1 MAYFHMAAV
10 YDILMKDAP
19 YQEWTDFAVKRF
31 QEHGSQVSTVLDL
44 GCGTGTITRL
54 LASKGFQMTGIDNS
68 ETMLTVAQNRAS
80 EEGMSIQWMLQDIR
94 ELDGFREMDA
104 VVSFCDVLNYITEK
118 AEISQVFK
126 QANRALKNN
135 GLFIFDIH
143 ALQYVENNLQGQTFA
158 EIYDDISYI
167 WLCDAGER
175 TGEIYHDLT
184 FFIRERELY
193 ERFDETHHQRTFN
206 IEVYSDLLQENG
218 FELIN
223 LYGDFSQQ
231 PGISENTNRIFVVA
245 KKSDS

>member
-19 YQEWTDFAVKRF
+19 YQEWTDFAVKQF
-31 QEHGSQVSTVLDL
+31 QEHESQISSVLDL

-68 ETMLTVAQNRAS
+68 ETMLTIAQNRAA
-80 EEGMSIQWMLQDIR
+80 EEGISIQWMLQDIR
-94 ELDGFREMDA
+94 ELEGFQEIDA
-104 VVSFCDVLNYITEK
+104 IVSFCDVLNYITEK
-118 AEISQVFK
+118 QEISQVFS
-126 QANRALKNN
+126 QANKVLKNN

-167 WLCDAGER
+167 WLCDAGEQS
-175 TGEIYHDLT
+175 GEVYHDLT
-184 FFIRERELY
+184 FFIREKELY

-206 IEVYSDLLQENG
+206 IEVYRDLLQENG
-218 FELIN
+218 FELVN
-223 LYGDFSQQ
+223 LYGDFSYQ
-231 PGISENTNRIFVVA
+231 PGISETTNRIFVVA
-245 KKSDS
+245 KKSES